1 MKKTSL
7 FVSIFVAGAVATAAG
22 FALFNEYRKRDQMV
36 VTADQTNILNFLVAA
51 QFTTQKIV
59 ELDVLEPNTT
69 FVLRTRAGDVCGG
82 DVAKQVVGC
91 KNALGFDGLMIPD
104 AATVAT
110 MAGALTA
117 KASIPLLDEFK
128 KRVATPITPEVKAIL
143 DFFTLNKY
151 QSSDVEELELMDP
164 PTSFVIRNRNGDIC
178 FGDLTQSILRC
189 KNEMGI
195 TGVTFTGDSD

>member
-7 FVSIFVAGAVATAAG
+7 FVSVLVVGAVAAAAG

-36 VTADQTNILNFLVAA
+36 VSPEQLNVLNFLVAA

-59 ELDVLEPNTT
+59 ELEVLEPNTS

-82 DVAKQVVGC
+82 DIAKQVVGC
-91 KNALGFDGLMIPD
+91 KNALSFDGLMIPD
-104 AATVAT
+104 AATVAST
-110 MAGALTA
+110 AGTLTA
-117 KASIPLLDEFK
+117 KASSPLLDEFK
-128 KRVATPITPEVKAIL
+128 KRITTPVTPETQAIL
-143 DFFTLNKY
+143 DFFILNKY
-151 QSSDVEELELMDP
+151 QPSDVEELEFMDP